1 MLVSNNS
8 DLSRVEKVR
17 LASSAAQCKYMSVLK
32 LDLLLCT
39 HFSGNAAPHE
49 EFASLLSKVWQVTHR
64 HVVS

>member
-1 MLVSNNS
+1 MLVSNSS

-17 LASSAAQCKYMSVLK
+17 LASSAAQCQYLSRCWVSIA
-32 LDLLLCT
+32 LCT
-39 HFSGNAAPHE
+39 HFSESAAPHE